1 MIDLHGHVKT
11 ICQGR
16 QSILFK
22 LIQIAT
28 QGDSQ
33 TFVFDCI
40 NISIRKTLGFVNTH
54 I

>member
-1 MIDLHGHVKT
+1 MTDLHSHVKT
-11 ICQGR
+11 IYQGR

-22 LIQIAT
+22 LIQIT
-28 QGDSQ
+28 MQGDSQ
-33 TFVFDCI
+33 TFILDYI